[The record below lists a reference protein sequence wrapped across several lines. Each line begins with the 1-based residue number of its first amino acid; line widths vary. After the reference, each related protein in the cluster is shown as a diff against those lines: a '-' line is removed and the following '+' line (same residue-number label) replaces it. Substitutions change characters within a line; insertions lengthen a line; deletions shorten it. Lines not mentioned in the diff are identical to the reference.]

1 MMNPSTADPM
11 FDDSTVFTC
20 RKYAESWGYDGY
32 HVGNIFAYRTTDQKM
47 LLKLPNPIGPDND
60 AHLLDMAT
68 AASLVVFAFGQPGS
82 KALRAR
88 GSAVAKH
95 LRDSAGIKC
104 HMLALSRTEHQNIR
118 SIRSTLFKP
127 QSQTSNPVVRNARI
141 THLIPLRRMG
151 LISRLRHRP
160 AVSPIDIRKYA
171 DRDIQAAFD
180 AWKMEQGRW
189 CACSWNRRL
198 KRMP

>member
-20 RKYAESWGYDGY
+20 RKYAESWGYDGS

-60 AHLLDMAT
+60 ATPARHGDRGVT
-68 AASLVVFAFGQPGS
+68 GGVRFGQPGN

-127 QSQTSNPVVRNARI
+127 QSQTSKFLVFTSRYSKFIGAPLGCLEVIWCDSGSICDLRFSADVDGRHI
-141 THLIPLRRMG
+141 T
-151 LISRLRHRP
+151 
-160 AVSPIDIRKYA
+160 
-171 DRDIQAAFD
+171 
-180 AWKMEQGRW
+180 
-189 CACSWNRRL
+189 
-198 KRMP
+198 